1 MLNQRRIVA
10 TSTCSL
16 RQEPVNKIKTELVN
30 FLEHVSS
37 LHLGRLT
44 VHRTIAIFTCHAT
57 GSCGVTMNTPG
68 FKIRSNYL
76 WKMSC
81 IMQKSEINT
90 ASHFAMSSKLREL
103 HNLLRFQGLSLGNG
117 SSGCSDSELSPSRFG
132 GGCAD
137 SAEPEPAGSAFHEP
151 PIDMAPESRHGWA
164 SPPKSKWV
172 PNSIGWPPLLS
183 SMNEVGD
190 II

>member
-1 MLNQRRIVA
+1 MSNDLANTVRNPRPNPTQIRDQSSQAVHMRVHFHVLFSKCHIIWFSDVIKFCSAESCRPENNDRLHLVLNQRRIVA

-30 FLEHVSS
+30 FLENVSS

-81 IMQKSEINT
+81 IMQKST
-90 ASHFAMSSKLREL
+90 H
-103 HNLLRFQGLSLGNG
+103 
-117 SSGCSDSELSPSRFG
+117 C
-132 GGCAD
+132 
-137 SAEPEPAGSAFHEP
+137 
-151 PIDMAPESRHGWA
+151 
-164 SPPKSKWV
+164 KSFCHV
-172 PNSIGWPPLLS
+172 I
-183 SMNEVGD
+183 ETT
-190 II
+190 